1 MSCEPPNCRVCAAT
15 LGPPDLERSGPAL
28 TSIKTTLDL
37 DTRVWACRKCGHAQS
52 ADLPDIKEFY
62 DTQYRISLDIDSH
75 DQLYQ
80 SHAGEQLFRT
90 DYQSEL
96 VLSLDIP
103 LGAKVLDFG
112 AGKATTL
119 QKVVA
124 QRPDITPFVFDVSRD
139 YVDHW
144 ANWLSDNQSA
154 TYELPEAWFDKFDLI
169 TAHFVLEHVAEP
181 VKVLASLQK
190 RLNPQG
196 RLFFSVPDA
205 ETNSGDL
212 LVVDHLSHFTQGSL
226 NFALRRAG
234 LTPIDIDTE
243 SFSGAFV
250 VTATRGQPGSSPKEH
265 DLSSILGSLKMW
277 SDTLD
282 WLSVTSM
289 PAPIAIYGAGFYG
302 SLAAAQRKDVFC
314 FLDRNPHLIGQM
326 HMDAPVLSPEECPTD
341 ISTVLVALNPARAR
355 RIIGDNPSWLPA
367 GADLVFLGE

>member
-1 MSCEPPNCRVCAAT
+1 MLSDLANCRICAVS

-37 DTRVWACRKCGHAQS
+37 DTRVWACRECGHAQS

-62 DTQYRISLDIDSH
+62 DTQYRISLDIDNH

-80 SHAGEQLFRT
+80 SHTGEQLFRT
-90 DYQSEL
+90 DYQSQL
-96 VLSLDIP
+96 VLSLDMP

-124 QRPDITPFVFDVSRD
+124 QRPDITPYVFDVSRD

-144 ANWLSDNQSA
+144 ASWLSNNQTA
-154 TYELPEAWFDKFDLI
+154 TYELPEAWFEKFDLI

-181 VKVLASLQK
+181 VKVLTSLK
-190 RLNPQG
+190 NCLKPQG

-212 LVVDHLSHFTQGSL
+212 LVVDHLSHFTQKSL
-226 NFALRRAG
+226 SFALRLAG
-234 LTPIDIDTE
+234 LTAIDIDSE
-243 SFSGAFV
+243 LFSGAFV
-250 VTATRGQPGSSPKEH
+250 VTATQGQAGSSSKEQH
-265 DLSSILGSLKMW
+265 LSSLLANLKMW

-282 WLSVTSM
+282 WLSATRM

-302 SLAAAQRKDVFC
+302 SLAASQREDVSC

-326 HMDAPVLSPEECPTD
+326 HMGAPVLSPEECPTD

-355 RIIGDNPSWLPA
+355 QMIGDSPPWLPN